1 MKMYRVA
8 VCDDDIEMRRFLRE
22 TVEGM
27 GIACVVEEFSDGTE
41 LLFGDV
47 HGNAEIWGG
56 GVCLNEDGGG
66 CPANYQ
72 GYDILFL
79 DIDMPRMDGIE
90 AAERIRRIDRKVK
103 IIYVTAYQDYMS
115 RSFSVHPF
123 SFLLKPVQA
132 KEIARQVR
140 EALLYGGEEER
151 EAVMRISTVEGM
163 EEFMASDIFYLEYQS
178 RKLRFVTKRGGSLV
192 RGKISEYL
200 EMLAPYGFASPH
212 KSFAVNLRHVK
223 AIRGYELIMVNGDRV
238 PLSQKRSAAFRGLLS
253 KYQAERLP

>member
-27 GIACVVEEFSDGTE
+27 GIACVVKEFSDGTE
-41 LLFGDV
+41 LLYGDV

-132 KEIARQVR
+132 KEIVRQVR

-178 RKLRFVTKRGGSLV
+178 RKLCFVTKRGGSLV

-200 EMLAPYGFASPH
+200 ERLAPYGFASPH